1 MGVGS
6 SCCCRQ
12 NITKSLN
19 LVDNNQDNNGNEV
32 INADIGNKII
42 NINQKNKTKILKI
55 SCFGNPDILYPPMLI
70 NENQENYLYQDYIQ
84 YEDMWQKLENS
95 HEDIGSELS

>member
-19 LVDNNQDNNGNEV
+19 LIDNNQDNNGNEV

-42 NINQKNKTKILKI
+42 NINQNNNTKILKR
-55 SCFGNPDILYPPMLI
+55 SNFGNPDIIQPHKLI
-70 NENQENYLYQDYIQ
+70 NVNQEFYLYQDYIQ

-95 HEDIGSELS
+95 QQDIGSELS